1 MLDYGYGVVRR
12 RGTLSEAVS
21 AIRGRQLEDVP
32 NASLSQLLEGQILG
46 LGTLGSSDPG
56 NAGVYKYVRGISSTQ
71 GTQPLFVVDGIVMQ
85 DYNIEYLTAAE
96 IDNIVLLKDAAAT
109 AIYGLKGANGV
120 IVINTKS
127 GLPGTFFDV
136 RVTADFSLQQIAR
149 KPEKTSS
156 YEYAS
161 LRNQAWRTTARWG
174 GPSPPTRWPRIR
186 SGNDPLY
193 PDNDYY
199 KLRA

>member
-1 MLDYGYGVVRR
+1 
-12 RGTLSEAVS
+12 
-21 AIRGRQLEDVP
+21 
-32 NASLSQLLEGQILG
+32 
-46 LGTLGSSDPG
+46 
-56 NAGVYKYVRGISSTQ
+56 
-71 GTQPLFVVDGIVMQ
+71 MQ

-127 GLPGTFFDV
+127 GLPGTFDV

-161 LRNQAWRTTARWG
+161 LRNQAWENDGSVGAA
-174 GPSPPTRWPRIR
+174 PFSADQMARIR

-199 KLRA
+199 NNFVRNFGTMERLGVSLSRLQSAHARLVEHQLHEPDFAPEAGDRRVRGRSRAAFG